1 VEVAPLHLIGATDDK
16 LADQEF
22 YAEVARAA
30 SRPVTWAPLLANPFD
45 PAGALTIIEASAA
58 VQRSGAAVHP
68 QVGCRPLEVRI
79 SFDAAGIAIANNPIW
94 KPILDLPSGYGRIL
108 RFLKVSFPN
117 ATICACDINAEGVD
131 FCRRQFNASP
141 VVSNTDFAKVSFPW
155 SFDLI
160 WSGSLLT
167 HVSETDAIELL
178 RLFYRS
184 LSPNGLCVFTMHG
197 RTSVAWLE
205 SRAETYGLT
214 EADIRRVLSD
224 YAGKDGAI
232 WKLGNEAFYKRQQQI
247 AAATKV
253 EADESKGIKAEKAIE
268 WKANAL
274 RHSYASY
281 RFAQTGDAGRVAG
294 ECGNSATVI
303 HRHYRELVKPAD
315 AERWFA
321 VRPERPANVFPMT
334 SQATA

>member
-1 VEVAPLHLIGATDDK
+1 VYLATVRMSVAHYSLRTIVQKGIRHPALAPSRRIVRALQRRMQR
-16 LADQEF
+16 LADLPS
-22 YAEVARAA
+22 ARKA
-30 SRPVTWAPLLANPFD
+30 LLVSE
-45 PAGALTIIEASAA
+45 AL
-58 VQRSGAAVHP
+58 SGDEKRLLSQVSLRVHP
-68 QVGCRPLEVRI
+68 NDDMYPLGTGRHYLSLGFSARRAI
-79 SFDAAGIAIANNPIW
+79 MAALAHTPCGPIRA
-94 KPILDLPSGYGRIL
+94 ILDLPSGYGRIL

-117 ATICACDINAEGVD
+117 ATIFCACDINAEAVD
-131 FCRRQFNASP
+131 FCRRQFNASA

-224 YAGKDGAI
+224 YAGKGYAYADYPTRPGYGISIGTRTRIIEMASAV
-232 WKLGNEAFYKRQQQI
+232 GNWSFSSFHERMWSDHHDVYAFSKSSVNTPLI
-247 AAATKV
+247 V
-253 EADESKGIKAEKAIE
+253 EA
-268 WKANAL
+268 
-274 RHSYASY
+274 RHS
-281 RFAQTGDAGRVAG
+281 
-294 ECGNSATVI
+294 I
-303 HRHYRELVKPAD
+303 PAPNMF
-315 AERWFA
+315 RW
-321 VRPERPANVFPMT
+321 VL
-334 SQATA
+334 